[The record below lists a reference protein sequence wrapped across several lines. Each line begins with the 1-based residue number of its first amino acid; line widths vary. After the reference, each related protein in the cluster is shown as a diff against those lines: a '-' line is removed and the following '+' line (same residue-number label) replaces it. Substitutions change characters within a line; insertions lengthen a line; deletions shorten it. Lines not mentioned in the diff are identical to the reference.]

1 MMMVVCRTASGFN
14 RWLRKNNLKEVE
26 AKKLAELIDDM
37 LGAFERKDR
46 KAAIETLNKICKLT
60 GAVDVSTCIMVAMQF
75 VMLCN
80 TFRFLIEYVW
90 EAEEAEEDMLV
101 GYA

>member
-1 MMMVVCRTASGFN
+1 MMLVVCRTASGFN

-26 AKKLAELIDDM
+26 AKKLAELIADM
-37 LGAFERKDR
+37 LGAFESRDR
-46 KAAIETLNKICKLT
+46 RAASEILNKICKLT
-60 GAVDVSTCIMVAMQF
+60 RAKYVSTCVDVAMQF

-80 TFRFLIEYVW
+80 TFRFLSEYVR
-90 EAEEAEEDMLV
+90 EAEEAEEDTLM